1 MMPPQK
7 WRHVIALTS
16 LCELFAF
23 QLTPRD
29 IPDSMSAKMQNKVLK
44 NKDKTKSLIGKLLQY
59 THPARAQC
67 RMNIFKP

>member
-29 IPDSMSAKMQNKVLK
+29 IPDSMSAQMQNKVLK
-44 NKDKTKSLIGKLLQY
+44 NKGKTKSLIGKLLQY
-59 THPARAQC
+59 KQPTLAQC
-67 RMNIFKP
+67 GGNIFKP